1 MADVLT
7 HFQEK
12 YGQLMPHEL
21 FERKDIVKKTTYHF
35 QDPIATIFSAI
46 EELLEF
52 SDITGTSYTQHQAM
66 KIAYVIIH
74 RTGKFGLAIREWNRM
89 STVQKTWVVFKQ
101 FFWTAHQELRETMD
115 LTVQDV
121 GMNHMNIVRNV
132 VVGLQEVL

>member
-1 MADVLT
+1 
-7 HFQEK
+7 
-12 YGQLMPHEL
+12 
-21 FERKDIVKKTTYHF
+21 
-35 QDPIATIFSAI
+35 
-46 EELLEF
+46 
-52 SDITGTSYTQHQAM
+52 M